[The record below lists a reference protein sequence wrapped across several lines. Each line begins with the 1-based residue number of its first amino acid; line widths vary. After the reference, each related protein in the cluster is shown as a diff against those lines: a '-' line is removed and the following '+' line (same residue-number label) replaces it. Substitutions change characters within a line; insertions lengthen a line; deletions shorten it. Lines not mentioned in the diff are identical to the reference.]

1 MTKMLA
7 PLGSRAVAAL
17 ITALAAVLSQAAAS
31 AAATYTPDNRGA
43 HSPNV
48 MMPFTPRGYVDQRT
62 FKARTAS
69 TRGHDGTEFN
79 TTCGRPVYATHPGV
93 VEVTT
98 NYAWAGPN
106 LVKVTANTDGIRT
119 QFAYMASTTV
129 KTGQIVTSG
138 QQIGTVGNLGRAKG
152 CQLRVIVHDN
162 LEAWVNPTSWLGTNV
177 GHPLPGGRLL
187 NHGGFT
193 LVSFNVLGAS
203 HTRNSAKY
211 APAAERVGPVV
222 DKWSAMKA
230 DVIGVQE
237 MQREQRAAFYSRMKS
252 SYTFF
257 PFDGGVDTDN
267 SILWRQATFGFVQG
281 GTFKV
286 PYFSGNL
293 RNMPWVLLR
302 EKATGKTAY
311 FINVHNPATLPD
323 RGDQSQWRAA
333 AIAAERALVT
343 KLKATGVPVFLT
355 GDFNDK
361 EKAVCPLTGD
371 GLMVSASGGGG
382 TPCVLPYQIGIDW
395 IFGAGNMAFSTYI
408 KDKSTQEM
416 LLSDH
421 PMIIA
426 RTHLGSTN

>member
-1 MTKMLA
+1 M
-7 PLGSRAVAAL
+7 
-17 ITALAAVLSQAAAS
+17 
-31 AAATYTPDNRGA
+31 
-43 HSPNV
+43 
-48 MMPFTPRGYVDQRT
+48 
-62 FKARTAS
+62 
-69 TRGHDGTEFN
+69 
-79 TTCGRPVYATHPGV
+79 
-93 VEVTT
+93 
-98 NYAWAGPN
+98 
-106 LVKVTANTDGIRT
+106 
-119 QFAYMASTTV
+119 
-129 KTGQIVTSG
+129 
-138 QQIGTVGNLGRAKG
+138 
-152 CQLRVIVHDN
+152 
-162 LEAWVNPTSWLGTNV
+162 
-177 GHPLPGGRLL
+177 
-187 NHGGFT
+187 
-193 LVSFNVLGAS
+193 
-203 HTRNSAKY
+203 
-211 APAAERVGPVV
+211 GPVV

-361 EKAVCPLTGD
+361 EKAVPPHWRRPDGQRIGWRRNSLCAPL
-371 GLMVSASGGGG
+371 
-382 TPCVLPYQIGIDW
+382 P
-395 IFGAGNMAFSTYI
+395 NR
-408 KDKSTQEM
+408 
-416 LLSDH
+416 H
-421 PMIIA
+421 
-426 RTHLGSTN
+426 